1 MATKTLVRTGI
12 LAALITAAVAGGTA
26 AAEPAEQ
33 GWFAD
38 IGAGASFRSATSDTK
53 NGGAS
58 FTGTVSDV
66 KFDTAL
72 TVGGRV
78 GYQFSSALGVFMSYD
93 YVGGDVRWFA
103 AFPRA
108 SQRARFDGEA
118 QSHVIL
124 ANVSYSMDVSSS
136 TSVSAIAGLGLS
148 INRLSDIDESPETT
162 RVAYATVDSHTQT
175 GFAARGG
182 VEVSHALTEAFEL
195 KLGANLDYY
204 GKFRT
209 GDSRQ
214 FGTTTQAIGAYE
226 LGNAWGG
233 SLMARATYRF

>member
-1 MATKTLVRTGI
+1 MTFKTGARSTAIALSMVACASVAPAMADSGQT
-12 LAALITAAVAGGTA
+12 
-26 AAEPAEQ
+26 

-38 IGAGASFRSATSDTK
+38 FGAGASFRSATSDTK
-53 NGGAS
+53 DGGAS
-58 FTGTVSDV
+58 FSGTVSDV

-108 SQRARFDGEA
+108 SQRTRFDGDA
-118 QSHVIL
+118 RSHVIL
-124 ANVSYSMDVSSS
+124 ANVSYSMDVSTA
-136 TSVSAIAGLGLS
+136 TSISAIAGLGLS
-148 INRLSDIDESPETT
+148 VNRLSDIDESPETT
-162 RVAYATVDSHTQT
+162 RIAYASVEDHTQT

-182 VEVSHALTEAFEL
+182 VEVSHALSEAFEL

-204 GKFRT
+204 GKFST
-209 GDSRQ
+209 GNSRS
-214 FGTTTQAIGAYE
+214 FGTTTQSIGAYE